1 MSNNP
6 DNSKIKIS
14 YNKSKSVNYL
24 FDLVKNIIFVF
35 IIVML
40 LFIFVFRDAK
50 VVGNSMLD
58 TLHQDDRIL
67 LTNVMYEPHNNDIVV
82 IYKENLADKR
92 IIKRVIA
99 KEGQTLQIDYNTGSV
114 YVDGIKLDEPYIS
127 SATKQ
132 ATHPLDIPYVI
143 PEGYIFVMGDNRS
156 GSLDSRDTS
165 IGLVPIDDVIGKAE
179 LVLYPFDRIKYLY

>member
-6 DNSKIKIS
+6 DNGKVKTN

-35 IIVML
+35 IVVML
-40 LFIFVFRDAK
+40 LFVFVFRDAK
-50 VVGNSMLD
+50 VVGSSMLD

-67 LTNVMYEPHNNDIVV
+67 LTNIMYKPHNNDIVV
-82 IYKENLADKR
+82 IYKENLVDKR

-114 YVDGIKLDEPYIS
+114 FVDGIKLDEPYIS
-127 SATKQ
+127 SFTKQ
-132 ATHPLDIPYVI
+132 ATHPLDIPYLI

-179 LVLYPFDRIKYLY
+179 LVLYPFNRIKYIY